1 MNDSPMNNRPMIELH
16 YAPTPNGHKI
26 SIALE
31 EMELPYEVHRVNI
44 GEGEQFKPEFLAFS
58 PNNRIPAIIDHDG
71 PDGASTGVFESG
83 AILIYL
89 AEKTGMLL
97 PSDGAARKTV
107 LEWLMW
113 QMGGIGPM
121 LGQAHHFNFYA
132 KEKVEYA
139 MTRYS
144 NEANRL
150 YGVLDRRLEERD
162 YVADEFSIADISIF
176 PWTRTHERQNV
187 DMEAYPNVARWRR
200 TMFRRPA
207 VQRGMKVGAEWR
219 SELSDLSP
227 EEWNRLFGA

>member
-1 MNDSPMNNRPMIELH
+1 MIELH
-16 YAPTPNGHKI
+16 TAPTPNGNKI
-26 SIALE
+26 FMALE
-31 EMELPYEVHRVNI
+31 EMGLDYEFHPVRI
-44 GEGEQFKPEFLAFS
+44 SDGDQFKPEFLAFS

-71 PDGASTGVFESG
+71 PDGDSTGIFESG

-97 PSDGAARKTV
+97 PSDGVARKTV

-113 QMGGIGPM
+113 QMGGFGPM

-132 KEKVEYA
+132 KDKIEYA

-150 YGVLDRRLEERD
+150 YGVLDRRLEGRD
-162 YVADEFSIADISIF
+162 YVADEYSIADIAIF

-187 DMEAYPNVARWRR
+187 DIEAYPNVARWRR
-200 TMFRRPA
+200 KMFERPA

-219 SELSDLSP
+219 ADLRELSP